1 MRNIEL
7 SKAELLRRLEMVGDY
22 IFKIQAIERKHNVDN
37 GQLEGKNG
45 LSIAFFTTNIMVCT
59 DIENGMVD
67 AENNRVEKEW
77 LSPSE
82 EEEQEDIV
90 SGKTKKVKAI
100 IQALKDID
108 VDGETMEHIID
119 EVGGTEQMLRQLVLK
134 RPYKET
140 SELLV
145 EKVAHEVRKDK

>member
-45 LSIAFFTTNIMVCT
+45 LTIAFFRTNIMVCT